1 MLVATLA
8 VVLAFAAP
16 ALGQVS
22 GNNGNGNMIVCVNE
36 AAQFAQAAANAQAD
50 AEATLLNL
58 IDQLNLCGVFV
69 SDDDTTINDEDT
81 TINDEDT
88 TINDEDTTINDEDTT
103 INDEDTTINDEDT
116 TINDEDITQE
126 ADQEA
131 ESGNLDTAADVGNWG
146 DNTALCAPIMQSGNT
161 GNGQGEQQL
170 GQSGAT
176 ADDIEPGS
184 NTSELNPEL
193 SEECAPAV
201 NQSMAS

>member
-88 TINDEDTTINDEDTT
+88 TINDEDTTINDED
-103 INDEDTTINDEDT
+103 
-116 TINDEDITQE
+116 ITQE
-126 ADQEA
+126 ADQDA

-184 NTSELNPEL
+184 NTSELSPEL

-201 NQSMAS
+201 NQSVAS

>member
-103 INDEDTTINDEDT
+103 INDED
-116 TINDEDITQE
+116 ITQE
-126 ADQEA
+126 ADQGA

-176 ADDIEPGS
+176 ADDIDLGS
-184 NTSELNPEL
+184 NLSELSPEL

-201 NQSMAS
+201 DQSSIAS

>member
-1 MLVATLA
+1 MKRLLLLVTTLA
-8 VVLAFAAP
+8 VVLAVAAP

-22 GNNGNGNMIVCVNE
+22 GNNINDNTIVCVNE
-36 AAQFAQAAANAQAD
+36 AAQSAQAAVNAQAD

-69 SDDDTTINDEDT
+69 SDDDTTINNEDTTIHDEDT
-81 TINDEDT
+81 TINDKDT
-88 TINDEDTTINDEDTT
+88 IHDEDTTIH
-103 INDEDTTINDEDT
+103 
-116 TINDEDITQE
+116 DEDITQG
-126 ADQEA
+126 ADQKA
-131 ESGNLDTAADVGNWG
+131 ESGNIDTAAEVGNWG
-146 DNTALCAPIMQSGNT
+146 DNAALCTPIQQSDNT

-176 ADDIEPGS
+176 ADDIEPSS
-184 NTSELNPEL
+184 NTSELSPEL